1 MELPNLLPHKCIDL
15 RAVLG
20 AYEQM
25 LTPAQAAL
33 VVTVAD
39 EAHPGVGEVHR
50 AEEVG
55 IEEEVESLEFEA
67 VPKW

>member
-1 MELPNLLPHKCIDL
+1 M
-15 RAVLG
+15 LG